1 MVFTSARRL
10 RHFCWDSACH
20 LMPSGGWTHRE
31 LKPTSCPVPSTAY
44 SCLGLGPWDPLS
56 SAGLLNDYVSN
67 RVLYKVRH
75 TPVTGRNR
83 LSRDDGRRMSARNL
97 KRSSSLSRS
106 ASCQIQVPHGKGAE
120 SPQIRWGP
128 SGKNLCAPFRPS
140 PLSYTKV
147 TCLKKLVTVNVAG
160 RKLEKLQASSP
171 L

>member
-1 MVFTSARRL
+1 
-10 RHFCWDSACH
+10 
-20 LMPSGGWTHRE
+20 MPSGVWTHHE
-31 LKPTSCPVPSTAY
+31 LNPTSCPVPSTAY
-44 SCLGLGPWDPLS
+44 PCPWVGSLVPSS
-56 SAGLLNDYVSN
+56 SARLLNDYVSI
-67 RVLYKVRH
+67 RVLYKLYH

-106 ASCQIQVPHGKGAE
+106 ASCQIQIPQSKGAE
-120 SPQIRWGP
+120 SPQDRWGP
-128 SGKNLCAPFRPS
+128 RGKNPCAPFRPR